1 MVYVGCREQNWVDR
15 ARAPLR
21 HVRRC
26 ELPAS
31 TLRNLW
37 WWHLVVRSLLT
48 VKWKTVCA
56 CFGLL
61 HGGTAAISGTT
72 VLLPWFTR
80 LYVSMSL
87 YVSVSIADDRLV
99 GWHAASG
106 RKWTPA
112 KRCALFEGQSE
123 AKISKDKPISKK
135 SVWSQVLCGS
145 LRHLTLHLE
154 SFVLARTWATSPS
167 RWLRRA
173 LKSSGRNL

>member
-1 MVYVGCREQNWVDR
+1 MWGGASC
-15 ARAPLR
+15 PLQ
-21 HVRRC
+21 HS
-26 ELPAS
+26 E
-31 TLRNLW
+31 TFGGDIW
-37 WWHLVVRSLLT
+37 WCVASLLWNEKLCAR
-48 VKWKTVCA
+48 VLVCYMVE
-56 CFGLL
+56 LL
-61 HGGTAAISGTT
+61 QSQVPRSCCHGSQD
-72 VLLPWFTR
+72 
-80 LYVSMSL
+80 SMSL
-87 YVSVSIADDRLV
+87 WVSTFRSPLHDDRLV